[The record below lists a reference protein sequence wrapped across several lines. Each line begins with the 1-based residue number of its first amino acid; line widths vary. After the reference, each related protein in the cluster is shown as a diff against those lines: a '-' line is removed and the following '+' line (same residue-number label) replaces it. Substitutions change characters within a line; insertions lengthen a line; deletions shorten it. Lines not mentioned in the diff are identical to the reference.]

1 MDFNYIE
8 KRILKSEWQPE
19 IDENCDVF
27 HNVDAEKELT
37 AILAEQIRK
46 EVIKSFMKDLGKC
59 CLDDVERNGVCASKS
74 NKIRLKP
81 AKSKKKPKQKE
92 YFGDMR
98 MENGCED
105 HIAYID
111 GKKYR
116 VHKSSNDIPDGVIYT
131 KWQPECVGIVGNYGN
146 IKNIKTRY
154 AKAKTIN
161 DIYTGNTC
169 GDILT
174 TCDEI

>member
-1 MDFNYIE
+1 
-8 KRILKSEWQPE
+8 
-19 IDENCDVF
+19 
-27 HNVDAEKELT
+27 
-37 AILAEQIRK
+37 
-46 EVIKSFMKDLGKC
+46 MKDLEKC
-59 CLDDVERNGVCASKS
+59 CLDGDICVPTS
-74 NKIRLKP
+74 NKVRLKP
-81 AKSKKKPKQKE
+81 SKNKKKPKQKE

-116 VHKSSNDIPDGVIYT
+116 VHKSSNDVPDRVIYT
-131 KWQPECVGIVGNYGN
+131 KWGTECVGTVGNYGD

-154 AKAKTIN
+154 AKSKTIN
-161 DIYTGNTC
+161 DIYTGNTYGD

-174 TCDEI
+174 TNKI